1 MGEGKIRHWGG
12 NKVLALDFKLV
23 AQNVR
28 GLNDKEKRNTIFN
41 FMRSK
46 GSVSFLQE
54 THSNRL
60 IEQSWRD
67 EWGGGSAIF
76 SHGTSASRGCM
87 ILIDSILEHKIIDF
101 KADEDGRYILAK
113 SEIQGVKF
121 FLMNVYAPND
131 RNEHGDFLEKLLNE
145 IISFY
150 DEDYYHII
158 QEGDWNHTP
167 DNDMDRLLEA
177 GVRPAPW
184 KKSIEFFGKIQS
196 FLNCSDVWRIR
207 NPDTKQF
214 SWHGNRRGRD
224 LAESIASAFQ
234 TVY

>member
-1 MGEGKIRHWGG
+1 MLFVMTPIMWAMGEGKIRHWGG

-87 ILIDSILEHKIIDF
+87 ILIDSILEHKV
-101 KADEDGRYILAK
+101 
-113 SEIQGVKF
+113 IQRF
-121 FLMNVYAPND
+121 ND
-131 RNEHGDFLEKLLNE
+131 DK
-145 IISFY
+145 
-150 DEDYYHII
+150 
-158 QEGDWNHTP
+158 EGS
-167 DNDMDRLLEA
+167 
-177 GVRPAPW
+177 V
-184 KKSIEFFGKIQS
+184 SIK
-196 FLNCSDVWRIR
+196 V
-207 NPDTKQF
+207 
-214 SWHGNRRGRD
+214 
-224 LAESIASAFQ
+224 
-234 TVY
+234 